1 MSANGDEG
9 GRHRAAAF
17 PMMKCPHCGS
27 SHVRRSHLHFWEVP
41 LKRLTRKRP
50 HRCEDCRWRGWL
62 LHVHHQHGEHPHL
75 HAVDALVPPQG
86 EPDLSAI
93 DASISRK

>member
-1 MSANGDEG
+1 
-9 GRHRAAAF
+9 
-17 PMMKCPHCGS
+17 MMKCPHCGS
-27 SHVRRSHLHFWEVP
+27 SHVRRSHFHFWEVP
-41 LKRLTRKRP
+41 LKRLTRK
-50 HRCEDCRWRGWL
+50 C
-62 LHVHHQHGEHPHL
+62 PHL

>member
-1 MSANGDEG
+1 
-9 GRHRAAAF
+9 
-17 PMMKCPHCGS
+17 MKAGPGQGT
-27 SHVRRSHLHFWEVP
+27 LA
-41 LKRLTRKRP
+41 
-50 HRCEDCRWRGWL
+50 RWTCTCID
-62 LHVHHQHGEHPHL
+62 QHGSNPHL

>member
-1 MSANGDEG
+1 MSANGVD

-17 PMMKCPHCGS
+17 LMMKCPHCGS